1 MSENDV
7 ASTGSADVSS
17 AAEQKTTTIPE
28 QKTTTIPEP
37 VEGWTLGVDTSTDI
51 CIGLAHDGRIVAS
64 DRIDDR
70 RGHAEKLMPLI
81 QAMCA
86 RMGIAVSD
94 ITEVAVGLGPGP
106 FTGLRVGIVTAHTI
120 ASLAGASLHGV
131 CSLDIVAR
139 QWLTS
144 DDAPE
149 GEFVIASDARR
160 KELYW
165 ARYDASGNRIGEPQV
180 SAPDQLPEL
189 PLGGPGCTAY
199 PELFTAGS
207 PEKLDAGLLAGY
219 WAELPDAGSDAMYLR
234 KPDAVAPTTRK
245 STLLSSSGKRLSLK
259 PLGQPEQGR
268 A

>member
-1 MSENDV
+1 MSTDNVASTSSADV
-7 ASTGSADVSS
+7 AS
-17 AAEQKTTTIPE
+17 KTTDL
-28 QKTTTIPEP
+28 EP
-37 VEGWTLGVDTSTDI
+37 GAGWALAIDTSTDI

-106 FTGLRVGIVTAHTI
+106 FTGLRVGIVTGHTI
-120 ASLAGASLHGV
+120 ASLAGAPMHGV
-131 CSLDIVAR
+131 CSLDIVAK

-149 GEFVIASDARR
+149 GEFVVASDARR

-165 ARYDASGNRIGEPQV
+165 ARYAADGTRTDGPHV
-180 SAPDQLPEL
+180 SAPADLPAGL
-189 PLGGPGCTAY
+189 PIAGPGRSAC
-199 PELFTAGS
+199 PELFVADG
-207 PEKLDAGLLAGY
+207 PDRLDAGILATR

-245 STLLSSSGKRLSLK
+245 STLLSSSGARLSLK
-259 PLGQPEQGR
+259 PLQPRTAER
-268 A
+268 